1 MSNES
6 NVVPSTSAPTHFQQL
21 TDAGAKSEDVTAFEK
36 YCCEMAF
43 HTYTQQ
49 AKLLL
54 GRVLTVIDATTP
66 DNRQNKAVKDLIKGH
81 FYDNQA
87 LMSHALA
94 GGIIWESLDQ
104 PGLQ

>member
-6 NVVPSTSAPTHFQQL
+6 NVEPHVFFAQRL
-21 TDAGAKSEDVTAFEK
+21 TDAGVDPLLVNGLEK
-36 YCCEMAF
+36 ECYF
-43 HTYTQQ
+43 TSFQTYTSQ

-54 GRVLTVIDATTP
+54 GRVLTVIDATMP
-66 DNRQNKAVKDLIKGH
+66 DNRQNKATKDLIKGH

-94 GGIIWESLDQ
+94 DGMIFESLDQ